1 MESPGNATNLARF
14 TGVGKSSGSHYSKIT
29 IARGSHAFVEANQS
43 RCDTNSLFAMK
54 ASGIDDD
61 TMTQPSTWSARLDEI
76 PAGHSKKFHILWRD
90 RLVEGFV
97 VNFEGNYYAYVNHCI
112 HAGTPLDWWPNEF
125 FSDNHQFL
133 RCGTHGSLYEPNT
146 GKCAG
151 GPCTGGAL
159 FPLQVQVTSGR
170 IIVTANCNPQK

>member
-1 MESPGNATNLARF
+1 MKRNDMAR
-14 TGVGKSSGSHYSKIT
+14 GPAHSAEWSASIAEIAPGKS
-29 IARGSHAFVEANQS
+29 V
-43 RCDTNSLFAMK
+43 
-54 ASGIDDD
+54 
-61 TMTQPSTWSARLDEI
+61 
-76 PAGHSKKFHILWRD
+76 KFHILWQR
-90 RLVEGFV
+90 RLVEAFV
-97 VNFEGNYYAYVNHCI
+97 VNFDGRYYAYVNYCI